1 MTGIRALSVMAG
13 LLLAGI
19 SLAHADTSLTG
30 TWKMTVGN
38 AAPCSLSLSADA
50 TQTGGTVAAGPECP
64 SGLSAIGQWK
74 TVGTSLQLLSP
85 SGNLVALLK
94 PKGDAYEGSRVEDGR
109 KVALSR

>member
-1 MTGIRALSVMAG
+1 MTKIRALSVMAG

-19 SLAHADTSLTG
+19 SIAHADASLTG

-38 AAPCSLSLSADA
+38 GAPCSLSLAADA
-50 TQTGGTVAAGPECP
+50 TQTGGTVAQGPECP
-64 SGLSAIGQWK
+64 NGLSAIGEWK
-74 TVGTSLQLLSP
+74 TSGTSLQLLSP

-94 PKGDAYEGSRVEDGR
+94 PKGDAYEGKRVEDGR